1 MNDLIDKLNSMQ
13 DLLFQQKESNSAET
27 LVTCQSDNRAM
38 TLALAKQSQVEAQLR
53 SVIDKLRLQLAELTE
68 ARRDHEMALHYSRVI
83 RCKEEQLALKDQE
96 LKTALVSLSS
106 LLMNALEKGSNHAA
120 SAR

>member
-1 MNDLIDKLNSMQ
+1 
-13 DLLFQQKESNSAET
+13 
-27 LVTCQSDNRAM
+27 M

-83 RCKEEQLALKDQE
+83 KGKEEQLALKDQE

-106 LLMNALEKGSNHAA
+106 LLMNALEKGSIHAA

>member
-1 MNDLIDKLNSMQ
+1 MNDLIEKLHSMQ

-83 RCKEEQLALKDQE
+83 KGKEEQLALKDQE
-96 LKTALVSLSS
+96 LKTALVSLS
-106 LLMNALEKGSNHAA
+106 
-120 SAR
+120 

>member
-1 MNDLIDKLNSMQ
+1 MNDLIEKLHSMQ

-83 RCKEEQLALKDQE
+83 KGKEEQLALKDQE

-106 LLMNALEKGSNHAA
+106 LLMNALEKGSIHAA